1 MELNI
6 QPGRDAQ
13 PTIDG
18 FVFQVNVT
26 ILHWLNLTDG
36 EHLELE
42 AGEDIDIVRRETK
55 SDASGIDR
63 TVEQVHKPARA
74 ITLRSRKTIQAIANF
89 CGHRSSNPG
98 QVLKFRFLTTA
109 KAGREQG
116 WPSPGIETWEALRQG
131 QLSAEDQL
139 TAIEQI
145 RKLLKAREK
154 PRGVSATA

>member
-1 MELNI
+1 MEFNI

-26 ILHWLNLTDG
+26 NLLHWLDLTDG

-42 AGEDIDIVRRETK
+42 AGEDIDLVRRETK
-55 SDASGIDR
+55 GMLGELDR

-98 QVLKFRFLTTA
+98 QRY
-109 KAGREQG
+109 
-116 WPSPGIETWEALRQG
+116 
-131 QLSAEDQL
+131 
-139 TAIEQI
+139 
-145 RKLLKAREK
+145 
-154 PRGVSATA
+154 